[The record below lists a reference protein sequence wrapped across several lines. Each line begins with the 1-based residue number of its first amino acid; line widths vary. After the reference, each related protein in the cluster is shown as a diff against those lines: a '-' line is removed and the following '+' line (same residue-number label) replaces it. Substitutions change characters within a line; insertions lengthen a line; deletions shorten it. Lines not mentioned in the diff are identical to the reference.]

1 MKNSSIT
8 MNNNNEPAD
17 QKLDVDEEQL
27 RTLWCGGVAEKVDE
41 EILYELFLNA
51 GPLERVTIPRDKET
65 KKQRNFAFVLF
76 QHAES
81 TRYAFDMLQGTK
93 LFGQPIRLQNKE
105 TGLGMGSP
113 SFRSPRPPQNIE
125 ILDGSGR
132 SRVWAREGRQRS
144 VTAPVGGVQFSNY
157 QQFCL
162 PPRHHFQ
169 PPPPFWSGG
178 NYHAPVPFPIFDPK
192 FKTFTKTSIN
202 QNQNDAE
209 KLLIKYVDYEA
220 KGDRDEGS
228 TKNKKKS
235 GNKDEIGNVTEET
248 ENVKESE
255 AEKSEIRDKRKS
267 KIDGYQ
273 KRGSRS
279 RSRSGSGRSTSRNK
293 RRHERKRSRSRSYV
307 RSRSRSRSSKK
318 SYRSRR
324 SNSRSYER
332 RRSRSRSYER
342 RRSRS
347 RSKNRDYER
356 RSARKYYREYD
367 GRKRDYY
374 RSRNYRERSGSYER
388 RRPLE

>member
-1 MKNSSIT
+1 MFSHQCKN
-8 MNNNNEPAD
+8 
-17 QKLDVDEEQL
+17 
-27 RTLWCGGVAEKVDE
+27 C
-41 EILYELFLNA
+41 LNQ
-51 GPLERVTIPRDKET
+51 ET

-125 ILDGSGR
+125 ILDGR
-132 SRVWAREGRQRS
+132 SRVWTREGRQRS
-144 VTAPVGGVQFSNY
+144 VTAPVGGVHFGNY
-157 QQFCL
+157 HPQQFI
-162 PPRHHFQ
+162 PSPRHHFQ
-169 PPPPFWSGG
+169 PPPPFWSGS
-178 NYHAPVPFPIFDPK
+178 NYHPPVPFPIFNN
-192 FKTFTKTSIN
+192 TSIK
-202 QNQNDAE
+202 QNEIYGRRIRSSNCNSQNDEE
-209 KLLIKYVDYEA
+209 KLRKVKYVDYKD

-228 TKNKKKS
+228 TINKKES
-235 GNKDEIGNVTEET
+235 GNKDEMGNVTEET
-248 ENVKESE
+248 KNVKESE
-255 AEKSEIRDKRKS
+255 VEVEKSEIRDKRKS
-267 KIDGYQ
+267 KDDGYQ

-279 RSRSGSGRSTSRNK
+279 RSRSGCRRYTGRN
-293 RRHERKRSRSRSYV
+293 KRSRSRSYV
-307 RSRSRSRSSKK
+307 RSRSSSRSSKK

-332 RRSRSRSYER
+332 RRSRSRNYER

-356 RSARKYYREYD
+356 RSARKYHREHD

-388 RRPLE
+388 RRP

>member
-1 MKNSSIT
+1 MFAHQCKN
-8 MNNNNEPAD
+8 
-17 QKLDVDEEQL
+17 
-27 RTLWCGGVAEKVDE
+27 C
-41 EILYELFLNA
+41 LNYQ
-51 GPLERVTIPRDKET
+51 ET

-93 LFGQPIRLQNKE
+93 LFGQPLRLQNKE

-125 ILDGSGR
+125 ILDGR
-132 SRVWAREGRQRS
+132 SRVWTREGRQRS
-144 VTAPVGGVQFSNY
+144 VTAPLGGVHFGNY
-157 QQFCL
+157 HPQQFI
-162 PPRHHFQ
+162 PSPRHHFQ
-169 PPPPFWSGG
+169 PPPPFWSGS
-178 NYHAPVPFPIFDPK
+178 NYHPPVPFPIFNN
-192 FKTFTKTSIN
+192 TSIK
-202 QNQNDAE
+202 QNEIYGRRIRSSNCNSQNDE
-209 KLLIKYVDYEA
+209 ERLRKVKYVDYKD

-228 TKNKKKS
+228 TINKKES
-235 GNKDEIGNVTEET
+235 GIKDEIENVTEET
-248 ENVKESE
+248 KNVKESE
-255 AEKSEIRDKRKS
+255 VEVEKSEIRDKRKS
-267 KIDGYQ
+267 KVDGYQ

-279 RSRSGSGRSTSRNK
+279 RSRPSSGRYTSRNK
-293 RRHERKRSRSRSYV
+293 TRQERERSRSRSYV
-307 RSRSRSRSSKK
+307 RSRSSSRSSKK

-332 RRSRSRSYER
+332 RRSRSRNYER

-356 RSARKYYREYD
+356 RSARKYHREHD

-388 RRPLE
+388 RRP

>member
-1 MKNSSIT
+1 
-8 MNNNNEPAD
+8 
-17 QKLDVDEEQL
+17 
-27 RTLWCGGVAEKVDE
+27 
-41 EILYELFLNA
+41 
-51 GPLERVTIPRDKET
+51 
-65 KKQRNFAFVLF
+65 
-76 QHAES
+76 
-81 TRYAFDMLQGTK
+81 
-93 LFGQPIRLQNKE
+93 
-105 TGLGMGSP
+105 MGSP

-132 SRVWAREGRQRS
+132 SRGRQRS
-144 VTAPVGGVQFSNY
+144 VTAPVGGVQFSNH

-192 FKTFTKTSIN
+192 FKTFTKTSIK
-202 QNQNDAE
+202 QNAIYERKIIDIRNSKCNSQNDAE

-235 GNKDEIGNVTEET
+235 GNKDEIGNVTEDT
-248 ENVKESE
+248 ENVKESD
-255 AEKSEIRDKRKS
+255 AEKSEIRGKRKS
-267 KIDGYQ
+267 KIDGCQ
-273 KRGSRS
+273 KRGLRS

-318 SYRSRR
+318 SYRNRR

-367 GRKRDYY
+367 GRTRDYY
-374 RSRNYRERSGSYER
+374 RSRNLRERSGSYER